1 MSNAGR
7 PLLSPDGAGRLKDVW
22 EIPAVQPLLL
32 ELEGGDVG
40 QKPRQRTI
48 DARDLVALGH
58 EIRLARQRFGLA
70 VTVPVKS
77 CYEAGREGFW
87 LHRYLTAEGIDK
99 LVVDPASIE
108 VKRRERRR
116 KTDRLDLEKLLQ
128 MLVRYHLGDKRVW
141 SVVQVPGVAAEDA
154 RQLQRKRFRGWLL
167 AFCHADSVRKEPTWK
182 GRTVA
187 AVPCEET

>member
-1 MSNAGR
+1 MKTATARQTEYATSG
-7 PLLSPDGAGRLKDVW
+7 LVLHMVF
-22 EIPAVQPLLL
+22 
-32 ELEGGDVG
+32 ELGESRWKLGFTTGLG

-87 LHRYLTAEGIDK
+87 LHRYLT
-99 LVVDPASIE
+99 
-108 VKRRERRR
+108 
-116 KTDRLDLEKLLQ
+116 
-128 MLVRYHLGDKRVW
+128 
-141 SVVQVPGVAAEDA
+141 
-154 RQLQRKRFRGWLL
+154 
-167 AFCHADSVRKEPTWK
+167 FCHADSVRKEPAWK

-187 AVPCEET
+187 AVSYEET